1 MKRVASL
8 LEIQIITQV
17 FFLRTI
23 MLLQYV
29 ADMLYA
35 NFLLC
40 YTVLKSL
47 IKGNDLIKSIIFGF
61 FNMDILK

>member
-47 IKGNDLIKSIIFGF
+47 IKGNDLIKSIIFVF